1 MHPRLAGRTMA
12 QSTICPYC
20 NAKLR
25 LSSSSH
31 RPARVKCHA
40 CQRSFH
46 PNQVTINDGSAQSL
60 NEPLAD
66 LSPSATRALSA
77 KHENRPIDRS
87 PSRIT
92 EHQHQHEIARDT
104 DPETG
109 GREQISINPLVA
121 KAAYPTDAAARRVAR
136 REAARERLKQRRGRL
151 RKHKMK
157 AYEVALALGMLTI
170 GAIGAAYLGWYLL
183 KSPGGR
189 KSGVETPPLQ
199 VDTGDASTL
208 PASILERDFAPK
220 PVPKRL
226 IGVWEL
232 RSDDDRRGWI
242 EYRSDNSM
250 VARAWKG
257 NEESSPES
265 SNWYLVQELGDD
277 FEIELG
283 PERGG
288 LRNVRFFLSL
298 SGDDAYTLT
307 QVFKNGVRRR
317 EDQRFVRRTAPL
329 ATPP

>member
-1 MHPRLAGRTMA
+1 MA

-46 PNQVTINDGSAQSL
+46 PSQVTVNDGTAQSL
-60 NEPLAD
+60 NQPLAD
-66 LSPSATRALSA
+66 LAHPATRSISGPHETPAPKPVRPRHEEREHALVSPA
-77 KHENRPIDRS
+77 NTIDGD
-87 PSRIT
+87 
-92 EHQHQHEIARDT
+92 Q
-104 DPETG
+104 
-109 GREQISINPLVA
+109 EQESINPLVA
-121 KAAYPTDAAARRVAR
+121 NAAFPAEVEARRAAR
-136 REAARERLKQRRGRL
+136 REAARDRIKQRRGQRN
-151 RKHKMK
+151 KHKMK
-157 AYEVALALGMLTI
+157 AYELALALGMLAV

-183 KSPGGR
+183 KTPQVREST
-189 KSGVETPPLQ
+189 VEAVPQ
-199 VDTGDASTL
+199 AD
-208 PASILERDFAPK
+208 PADWATRPNSILERDFAPK

-226 IGVWEL
+226 VGVWEL

-242 EYRSDNSM
+242 EYRSDSTM
-250 VARAWKG
+250 LARAWKG

-265 SNWYLVQELGDD
+265 TNWYLVQELGDD
-277 FEIELG
+277 YEIELG

-298 SGDDAYTLT
+298 SGDNAYTLT

-317 EDQRFVRRTAPL
+317 EDQRFVRRA
-329 ATPP
+329 ASVTPP